1 MTARFDLV
9 TRILVWLGLRSSC
22 CGAELYEPT
31 GWGRLHCSAC
41 RGRDRRSETPAS
53 GRLALALLALAAVV
67 ASIAGLVWHGL
78 MITQAIAGVVIWVL
92 S

>member
-1 MTARFDLV
+1 MTRHFDLA
-9 TRILVWLGLRSSC
+9 TRVLVWLGLRSSC
-22 CGAELYEPT
+22 GGAELYEPT

-41 RGRDRRSETPAS
+41 EGRDRRSETPAS
-53 GRLALALLALAAVV
+53 GRLAMGLLAMAAVV
-67 ASIAGLVWHGL
+67 ATIAGLVVHGL